1 MKAQI
6 TLLSSVAQDFEI
18 EDYPPE
24 PLQPAEPPR
33 PLMRE
38 MPAAEP
44 FPVDKLGQLLGD
56 AARGINDRVQAPLAI
71 CANSVLATATLSVQA
86 HADVILPIGENRQKP
101 ISAYFV
107 TIAETGERK
116 TECDFHAMWPVRK
129 REKQLRDEYDAKREA
144 YVNDKLAWDKARDAA
159 VKQGKGNRA
168 AIKAALDKIGPP
180 PIPPLEPMLTSTEP
194 TYEGLCKQFPTHHP
208 SLGIFNNEG
217 GQFIGGHGMKDENK
231 LRTAAGLSGLWD
243 GEPARRVRAGD
254 GATIFPGRRLSGHI
268 MAQPA
273 VSGILFNDPLLLG
286 QGLLSRLFVVR
297 PESAAGT
304 RMPRQEKSETSDHLK
319 KYGDALFKIMER
331 VPPTKNGKANE
342 LEPRAVPLSTEGVTR
357 WFEFVAHVEK
367 SIGQGGALEPVKGFA
382 NKLPEH
388 AARLAAVLAL
398 VENINAH
405 EISVDDLERGIAL
418 AEHYATEA
426 LRVFEF
432 SRANADLV
440 LAQRLLHWMQ
450 KKWPEPVISLPDI
463 YQRSLNAIGDKA
475 TAVKLVTVLVDHGC
489 LVPIP
494 GGAVVNGQ
502 HRREAWRIVKVS

>member
-1 MKAQI
+1 LGWDRA
-6 TLLSSVAQDFEI
+6 
-18 EDYPPE
+18 
-24 PLQPAEPPR
+24 
-33 PLMRE
+33 RE
-38 MPAAEP
+38 
-44 FPVDKLGQLLGD
+44 
-56 AARGINDRVQAPLAI
+56 
-71 CANSVLATATLSVQA
+71 
-86 HADVILPIGENRQKP
+86 
-101 ISAYFV
+101 
-107 TIAETGERK
+107 
-116 TECDFHAMWPVRK
+116 
-129 REKQLRDEYDAKREA
+129 
-144 YVNDKLAWDKARDAA
+144 AA
-159 VKQGKGNRA
+159 VKQGKGSRT

-231 LRTAAGLSGLWD
+231 LRTAAGLSSLWD

-273 VSGILFNDPLLLG
+273 VSSILFNDPLLLG
-286 QGLLSRLFVVR
+286 QGLLSRLFVVQ

-304 RMPRQEKSETSDHLK
+304 RMPRQEKPETSDHLK
-319 KYGDALFKIMER
+319 KYSDALFKIMER
-331 VPPTKNGKANE
+331 VPPTTNGKANE
-342 LEPRAVPLSTEGVTR
+342 LEPRSVPLSTEAITR

-388 AARLAAVLAL
+388 AAKLAAVLTL

-405 EISVDDLERGIAL
+405 EISADALERGIAL

-426 LRVFEF
+426 LRIFES
-432 SRANADLV
+432 SRVNADLI
-440 LAQRLLHWMQ
+440 LAQRLLNWMQ
-450 KKWPEPVISLPDI
+450 QKWQEPAISLPDI

-475 TAVKLVTVLVDHGC
+475 TATKLVAILVDHGW
-489 LVPIP
+489 LHRIE
-494 GGAVVNGQ
+494 GGAVVAGQ
-502 HRREAWRIVKVS
+502 YRKDVWRIVQGGVVS